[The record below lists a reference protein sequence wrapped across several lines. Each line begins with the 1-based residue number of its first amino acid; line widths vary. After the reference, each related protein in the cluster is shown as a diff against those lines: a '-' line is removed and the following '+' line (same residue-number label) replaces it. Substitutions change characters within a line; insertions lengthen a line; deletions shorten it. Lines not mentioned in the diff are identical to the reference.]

1 MAGGGRLGDIIK
13 MDEEL
18 IMKTCSSAMNAHKF
32 QGNPFTFEKISDS
45 SDTYTSFIFSFA
57 GSWSIND
64 WQLAQKPFGET
75 QIKTELFP
83 SLRSIGNDEFA
94 MVNQAFQ
101 QRFEEQILGT
111 SDFRAKVEMAMQKSV
126 KGRKQMVFTGHSTG
140 GSIAILATLW
150 FLEKC
155 SIREDTSPLC
165 VTFGCPLTGN
175 HIFSHALSREK
186 WASYF
191 KHFVMRYDIVPRIL
205 LAPIPSIDQKIPP
218 ILQLFDAK
226 CKNPALQH
234 FENIITQ
241 QASDFF
247 ITVMRNASA
256 MTSHAACK
264 LMGNTNFLLET
275 TASFIS
281 LSPYKPFGTYIFCT
295 GNGKLVV
302 LSNPDAVL
310 QLLFYSCQLSRETD
324 QEVDIAYKSLLQHF
338 VYEVELQES
347 LQMQDVH
354 NLDLNQLG
362 TLPLSAEVGGDSAT
376 LNSALND
383 LGLSSR
389 ARLCLRAVGE
399 LEKRKL
405 GNKDHINGKKTDIDK
420 AMKELEDYRAK
431 SALRKLGYYDAF
443 KLQKDYKD
451 FDATVKRQELA
462 GIWDEIIEMLK
473 RYELPDGFEGDKG
486 WVELGTRY
494 RRLVEPLDIANY
506 YRQSKNEDTGAYM
519 KRGRPKRYRYTQRW
533 REHAG
538 KMATDASGE
547 SNFWAELEEIHS
559 KTGSREGFEE
569 VKDRVLKLEEDVHK
583 WVFGGDLDRDVFLE
597 ESTLVKWWKIL
608 PDEHKSRSCLSRF
621 MNG

>member
-1 MAGGGRLGDIIK
+1 MAGGGRLGDLIE

-18 IMKTCSSAMNAHKF
+18 IMKACSSAMNAHKLP
-32 QGNPFTFEKISDS
+32 GKPFTFEKFRAS
-45 SDTYTSFIFSFA
+45 SGTYTAFIFGFA
-57 GSWSIND
+57 GSWSVND
-64 WQLAQKPFGET
+64 LQIVQNPFGET

-83 SLRSIGNDEFA
+83 SLKSIGNDEFA
-94 MVNQAFQ
+94 MVNQCSQ
-101 QRFEEQILGT
+101 QRFEERILGT
-111 SDFRAKVEMAMQKSV
+111 SDFRAKVQMAMQERV
-126 KGRKQMVFTGHSTG
+126 RGRKQMVFTGHSTG

-150 FLEKC
+150 FLENY
-155 SIREDTSPLC
+155 SIKLDASPLC

-175 HIFSHALSREK
+175 HIFSHALRREK

-191 KHFVMRYDIVPRIL
+191 KHFVMRYDIIPRIL
-205 LAPIPSIDQKIPP
+205 LAPIPSIDQNIPP
-218 ILQLFDAK
+218 ILQFFDAK
-226 CKNPALQH
+226 SKNPALQH
-234 FENIITQ
+234 FGNITTQ

-264 LMGNTNFLLET
+264 LMGNTNLLLET
-275 TASFIS
+275 TTSFIS

-324 QEVDIAYKSLLQHF
+324 QEVDIAFRSLLQHF
-338 VYEVELQES
+338 VYESELQES

-354 NLDLNQLG
+354 NLDSSQLE
-362 TLPLSAEVGGDSAT
+362 TLPLSAESGGDSAT

-383 LGLSSR
+383 LGLSTR
-389 ARLCLRAVGE
+389 ARLCLRAAGE
-399 LEKRKL
+399 LEKRKR
-405 GNKDHINGKKTDIDK
+405 GNEDYINGKKIHIDK
-420 AMKELEDYRAK
+420 AMKELEDYQEK
-431 SALRKLGYYDAF
+431 SALRKLGSYDAF
-443 KLQKDYKD
+443 KLQKDEED
-451 FDATVKRQELA
+451 FKANVKRLKLA
-462 GIWDEIIEMLK
+462 GTFDEIIEMLK
-473 RYELPDGFEGDKG
+473 RFELPDGFEGDRG

-506 YRQSKNEDTGAYM
+506 YRHSKNEDTGAYM

-533 REHAG
+533 QEHAE

-547 SNFWAELEEIHS
+547 SNFWAELEEIRR
-559 KTGSREGFEE
+559 KTGNREGFEE
-569 VKDRVLKLEEDVHK
+569 VKDRVLKLEEGVHK
-583 WVFGGDLDRDVFLE
+583 WVGGGDLSMDVFLE
-597 ESTLVKWWKIL
+597 ESTLVKWWKTL
-608 PDEHKSRSCLSRF
+608 PDEHKSGSRLSRF